1 VPNRATLIVSLTLAS
16 TLITACDDDDFT
28 ECEEP
33 TEVAL
38 SALPD
43 ALFDAGLF
51 TDMAT
56 EALVEGVWAYEPR
69 FKLWTDG
76 ATKRRWFS
84 IPEGAVI
91 DTTDMDQWRFP
102 EGTVL
107 FKEFTRDGVRVET
120 RILKK
125 TGVEDDAW
133 SASAYLWAEDQSDA
147 FLMPEGGDNQ
157 GGTAHDVPAAADCAG
172 CHGGRASRVLGFSAV
187 QLAWGSPEGHA
198 NVSDLKAAGVL
209 TDSVPDEIVL
219 PASEQDADALG
230 YLHANCSHCHNTTRP
245 VTDGPRCYD
254 PQEDFNFSIPAAGI
268 ATVEEAPAY
277 MTGVAENVLTPG
289 DAGQSDLVQRLS
301 GGPGPQM
308 PALGTEI
315 VDPDGEALLTSWVDA
330 L

>member
-1 VPNRATLIVSLTLAS
+1 VSNRATLIASLALAS
-16 TLITACDDDDFT
+16 TLITACDDDGFT

-43 ALFDAGLF
+43 ALSDAGLF

-84 IPEGAVI
+84 LPEGEVV

-102 EGTVL
+102 EGTML

-125 TGVEDDAW
+125 TGPEDAAW

-157 GGTAHDVPAAADCAG
+157 PHARGWRQPARHPARCAG
-172 CHGGRASRVLGFSAV
+172 RRGLLRV
-187 QLAWGSPEGHA
+187 P
-198 NVSDLKAAGVL
+198 
-209 TDSVPDEIVL
+209 
-219 PASEQDADALG
+219 
-230 YLHANCSHCHNTTRP
+230 
-245 VTDGPRCYD
+245 
-254 PQEDFNFSIPAAGI
+254 
-268 ATVEEAPAY
+268 
-277 MTGVAENVLTPG
+277 
-289 DAGQSDLVQRLS
+289 
-301 GGPGPQM
+301 
-308 PALGTEI
+308 
-315 VDPDGEALLTSWVDA
+315 
-330 L
+330 